1 MGKEKMN
8 KILLLIL
15 IPSIIILALV
25 VVFFNRAP
33 GQPGKLPVI
42 FFNPSP
48 TTPSSAQLPSD
59 PLFITKL
66 IPEDNSTNISSN
78 QQVQIIFNRILNL
91 NEVYISFGPGVT
103 FKTVLNNNT
112 ITLIPES
119 PLTSG
124 LTYKLLV
131 KFNKTGELSKQY
143 QFTIAGTP
151 PEYLPDTQPP
161 GAAQQSEE
169 FNRQNHPDIFLANKT
184 PIKQTTFD
192 LYKGTLK
199 STPQEHYSF
208 VLVTKA
214 DLAKAD
220 LSTYLISLGLT
231 QDQINSLDITTISQD
246 QFNKVTALK
255 DKLPFYSYNVSLGF
269 DASFDKTT
277 IYIDQKNK
285 LEGEQKLNEFLK
297 QNEVEST
304 DWINNLSI
312 IYQ

>member
-1 MGKEKMN
+1 MN

-15 IPSIIILALV
+15 IPLIILLALV
-25 VVFFNRAP
+25 AISFSRNP
-33 GQPGKLPVI
+33 NQPLNKLPVI

-48 TTPSSAQLPSD
+48 TILSTVQLPFAS
-59 PLFITKL
+59 LFITQV
-66 IPEDNSTNISSN
+66 IPDDGATNIPAN
-78 QQVQIIFNRILNL
+78 QQVQIIFNRALNL

-103 FKTVLNNNT
+103 FKTILNNNA

-119 PLTSG
+119 SLTSG

-143 QFTIAGTP
+143 QFIVTGTP
-151 PEYLPDTQPP
+151 PQYLPDTQPP

-169 FNRQNHPDIFLANKT
+169 FNRKNHPDIFLSNKT

-192 LYKGTLK
+192 FYKGTLK

-208 VLVTKA
+208 VLVQKA
-214 DLAKAD
+214 DSARSD
-220 LSTYLISLGLT
+220 LSAHLISLGLS
-231 QDQINSLDITTISQD
+231 QDQINSLDIITISQD
-246 QFNKVTALK
+246 QFNKVLALK
-255 DKLPFYSYNVSLGF
+255 DQLPFYSYNISISY

-277 IYIDQKNK
+277 IHIDQKNK
-285 LEGEQKLNEFLK
+285 TAGEKELSDFLK
-297 QNEVEST
+297 QNEVDFI

-312 IYQ
+312 VYQ